1 MHGARVAQTSGAGKV
16 KTNSGQRRAAV
27 VLVNAASAEQ
37 ADSIAQT
44 LVDER
49 LAACANIVSPIR
61 SVYRWKGEVETATE
75 HLMII
80 KTRANL
86 IVKVAA
92 RVKGLHSYEVPE
104 VIALPIVA
112 GARSYLDWVFESTAA
127 PRRGKN

>member
-1 MHGARVAQTSGAGKV
+1 MHGARVAQAAGAREL
-16 KTNSGQRRAAV
+16 KTPSSSRRAAV

-37 ADSIAQT
+37 ADSIAHT
-44 LVDER
+44 LVGER

-86 IVKVAA
+86 IAKVEA
-92 RVKGLHSYEVPE
+92 RVRQLHSYEVPE
-104 VIALPIVA
+104 IIALPIVA
-112 GARSYLDWVFESTAA
+112 GAKSYLDWVFESTAP
-127 PRRGKN
+127 PRRGNK